1 MRGGGGY
8 HYRAD
13 EPDMMNGR
21 DMDVDTTLKS
31 LSQKV
36 ENIRSPEGT
45 QKNPARMCRDIRM
58 CHPEWK
64 SGKVQAQSSPPPDR
78 HWSRTRHAVISD

>member
-21 DMDVDTTLKS
+21 DMEVDTTLKS

-36 ENIRSPEGT
+36 ENIRSPEGS

-64 SGKVQAQSSPPPDR
+64 SGKSQAQSSPP
-78 HWSRTRHAVISD
+78 SRQTLVMD

>member
-13 EPDMMNGR
+13 EPDMMNDR
-21 DMDVDTTLKS
+21 DMEVDTTLKS

-64 SGKVQAQSSPPPDR
+64 SGKFQAQSSARPR
-78 HWSRTRHAVISD
+78 QTVVIYIGML

>member
-1 MRGGGGY
+1 
-8 HYRAD
+8 
-13 EPDMMNGR
+13 MMNGR
-21 DMDVDTTLKS
+21 DMEVDTTLKS

-36 ENIRSPEGT
+36 ENIRSPEGS

-64 SGKVQAQSSPPPDR
+64 SGKSQAQSSPP
-78 HWSRTRHAVISD
+78 SRQTLVMD